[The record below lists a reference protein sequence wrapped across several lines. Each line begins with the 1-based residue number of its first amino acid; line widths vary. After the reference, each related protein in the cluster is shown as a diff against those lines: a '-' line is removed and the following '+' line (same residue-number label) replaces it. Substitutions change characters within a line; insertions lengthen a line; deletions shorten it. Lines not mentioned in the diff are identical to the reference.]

1 MVPEPEPIPR
11 PPQVT
16 TPVRRHRKLIGHMK
30 LANATLNYNI
40 STDEISRG
48 FALDY
53 SLNEGERYALRN
65 DLCKIRLA
73 QKAILLKVR
82 AKFPVNCATEG
93 RRQDYLNYFEDES
106 WRVASRHSDS
116 DEDFDIGP
124 RI

>member
-1 MVPEPEPIPR
+1 
-11 PPQVT
+11 
-16 TPVRRHRKLIGHMK
+16 MK